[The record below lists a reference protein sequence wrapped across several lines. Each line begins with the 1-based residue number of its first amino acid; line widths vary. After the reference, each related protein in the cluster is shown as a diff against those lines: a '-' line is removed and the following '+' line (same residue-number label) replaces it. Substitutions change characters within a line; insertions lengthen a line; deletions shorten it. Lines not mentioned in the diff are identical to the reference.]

1 MIKVN
6 KENTIF
12 AFSSK
17 KEPVITVKPKE
28 KIIIETMDAL
38 SDEIHS
44 EDQPFDAIDWEKVN
58 PATGPIFVEGA
69 KPGDILE
76 VKIEKIIITRDYGVM
91 LTGKDMGVLGE
102 RFNKNYIKI
111 VPIKNNKAYLYDYE
125 IPIKPMIGVIGTA
138 PKENEIPCGTPGE
151 HGGNMDCKVI
161 KEGSI
166 VYLPVNVEGAL
177 FALGDLHAVMGDG
190 EVCVTGI
197 EVPAEVT
204 VSFNIL
210 KNKNWD
216 LPIIKTEDQIY
227 TVASKLSLDEAA
239 KKATINM
246 VTFLSNEYNLSQ
258 EKAMFLLSTLGNLQI
273 CQIVDPLKTV
283 RMEMPLEILN

>member
-1 MIKVN
+1 MIKVS

-44 EDQPFDAIDWEKVN
+44 EDQPFEAIDWEKVN

-69 KPGDILE
+69 KPGDVLE

-111 VPIKNNKAYLYDYE
+111 VPIKNDKAYLYDYE
-125 IPIKPMIGVIGTA
+125 IPINPMIGVIGTA
-138 PKENEIPCGTPGE
+138 PKEDEIPCGTPGE

-177 FALGDLHAVMGDG
+177 FALGDLHAAMGDG

-210 KNKNWD
+210 KNKNWS

-227 TVASKLSLDEAA
+227 TVASKMSLDEAA

-246 VTFLSNEYNLSQ
+246 VTFLSHEYNLSE
-258 EKAMFLLSTLGNLQI
+258 EKAMFLLSVVGNLQI

>member
-177 FALGDLHAVMGDG
+177 FALGDLHAAMGDG